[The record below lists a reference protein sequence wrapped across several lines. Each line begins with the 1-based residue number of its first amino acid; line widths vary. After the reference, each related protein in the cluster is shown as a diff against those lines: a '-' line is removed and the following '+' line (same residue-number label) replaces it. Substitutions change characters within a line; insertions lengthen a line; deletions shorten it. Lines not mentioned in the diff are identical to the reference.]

1 MNIFSKVLSR
11 LGSWTSPR
19 FEPLVTL
26 RIFSSAV
33 LGNLRTFRAAYPQV
47 KIAPVL
53 KSNAYGHGLSQ
64 VAQIL
69 QTETLPFVC
78 IDSLF
83 EAESLYRSGF
93 KKPLLVL
100 GFSRTESIVG
110 CRLPCAFSVG
120 SLEQLDELAKKAK
133 RPIKVHLKLD
143 TGMHRQGIL
152 PSQVQAASRSL
163 QQNPHLKLAGIF
175 SHLAAAGLQA
185 HNFRTQQQIDVWNS
199 LVRYFK
205 QDFPRLEYWHLAA
218 TSGFPSLTKIDS
230 NSARLGLGLYGLKPF
245 VDFPLA
251 LQPALEM
258 TTLVASVKSLS
269 AQSAVG
275 YDFTFESSDDIKLAL
290 VPVGYFEGIDRRLSG
305 KGQMKIGSHFV
316 PIVGRVS
323 MNMVTLDITNLSPVG
338 YKDIVTV
345 ISRDSQDLNSV
356 ENWAKVCETIPYEIL
371 VHIPQHL
378 KRVVI

>member
-1 MNIFSKVLSR
+1 
-11 LGSWTSPR
+11 
-19 FEPLVTL
+19 
-26 RIFSSAV
+26 
-33 LGNLRTFRAAYPQV
+33 
-47 KIAPVL
+47 
-53 KSNAYGHGLSQ
+53 
-64 VAQIL
+64 
-69 QTETLPFVC
+69 
-78 IDSLF
+78 
-83 EAESLYRSGF
+83 
-93 KKPLLVL
+93 
-100 GFSRTESIVG
+100 
-110 CRLPCAFSVG
+110 
-120 SLEQLDELAKKAK
+120 
-133 RPIKVHLKLD
+133 
-143 TGMHRQGIL
+143 
-152 PSQVQAASRSL
+152 
-163 QQNPHLKLAGIF
+163 
-175 SHLAAAGLQA
+175 
-185 HNFRTQQQIDVWNS
+185 
-199 LVRYFK
+199 
-205 QDFPRLEYWHLAA
+205 
-218 TSGFPSLTKIDS
+218 
-230 NSARLGLGLYGLKPF
+230 LGLGLYGLKPF

-290 VPVGYFEGIDRRLSG
+290 VPVGYFEGVDRRLSG
-305 KGQMKIGSHFV
+305 KGQMKLGSHFV